1 MIRDSFVLAFKNLKH
16 KGIRSWLTILGIFI
30 GITSVVAL
38 ISLGNGLTSAVN
50 AQFGVSTTEIISI
63 QAGGLNNFGPP
74 GSGAVTPLTMDDL
87 RAVEKVSGIERVL
100 RRNLPSGKLE
110 FNDKIGF
117 GIATNVPSGEDR
129 DFFYEVMELE
139 VEVGRLLKD
148 SDNNKILLGYNFYDE
163 DNTFEKSIKPGNKVL
178 LQDEEFEVVG
188 IIEKKGSF
196 LMDGLVYVNE
206 DPLED
211 LMDYGDDVDII
222 AVKVKDK
229 ELIDQI
235 KEDIEKVL
243 RKERNVD
250 EGEEDFEVSTPEAT
264 LETVNSVLNGV
275 QAFVFMI
282 AFISI
287 FVGIIGIV
295 NTMTTA
301 VMERRKEIGIMKA
314 IGAKNSHIFLLFLV
328 ESGLM
333 GLIGSIIGV
342 IVGILIGYLGVVGI
356 NNFIGSDAKP
366 SINFILI
373 IITVIGGFLIGAVAG
388 IIPAMNAAKQNP
400 VDALRG

>member
-1 MIRDSFVLAFKNLKH
+1 
-16 KGIRSWLTILGIFI
+16 
-30 GITSVVAL
+30 
-38 ISLGNGLTSAVN
+38 
-50 AQFGVSTTEIISI
+50 
-63 QAGGLNNFGPP
+63 
-74 GSGAVTPLTMDDL
+74 MDDL